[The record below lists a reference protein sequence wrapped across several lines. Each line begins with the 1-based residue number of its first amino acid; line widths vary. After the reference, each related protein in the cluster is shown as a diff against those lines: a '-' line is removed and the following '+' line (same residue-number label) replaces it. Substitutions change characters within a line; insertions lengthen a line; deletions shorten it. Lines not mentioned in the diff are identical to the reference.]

1 MQFLDKT
8 LNTAAEN
15 VALDEALLEAAE
27 AAGRPHEVL
36 RIWEPATPMVVI
48 GRSSPAD
55 GEVDLTA
62 CQKLGIPVL
71 RRVSGGAA
79 IVTGPGCLMYA
90 VVLSSDLRPDLKAID
105 KAHRFVLGR
114 LVDALRLHV
123 PTVAHHGT
131 SDLAIGED
139 PPRKFS
145 GNSVRLKRTHVL
157 YHGTLLYEFPLD
169 VIADALKTAPRQPN
183 YRASRDHLDFVANLA
198 ISRANL
204 KQAVQTAFPTPESL
218 SDWPADLTKRLV
230 AEKYSQDEWNLG
242 R

>member
-1 MQFLDKT
+1 MRFLDKT

-15 VALDEALLEAAE
+15 VALDEALLEEAE
-27 AAGRPHEVL
+27 AADRPREVL
-36 RIWEPATPMVVI
+36 RIWESAAPLVVI

-55 GEVDLTA
+55 AEVDLAA
-62 CQKLGIPVL
+62 CRELGIPVL

-90 VVLSSDLRPDLKAID
+90 VVLSFELRPELKAID
-105 KAHRFVLGR
+105 KTHHFVLGR
-114 LVDALRLHV
+114 LVDALRRRI

-131 SDLAIGED
+131 SDLAVGEN

-157 YHGTLLYEFPLD
+157 YHGTLLYDLPLK
-169 VIADALKTAPRQPN
+169 VVAAVLKTAPRQPQ
-183 YRASRDHLDFVANLA
+183 YRASRNHLEFVANLPIA
-198 ISRANL
+198 RADL
-204 KQAVQTAFPTPESL
+204 KEAVRTAFPTTESL
-218 SDWPADLTKRLV
+218 TDWPAELTNQLV
-230 AEKYSQDEWNLG
+230 AEKYSQQQWNLE